1 MEKILKQEMLSGLP
15 VINFHAAGIDDGSV
29 LMVVAYT
36 DSEGKQW
43 VVRTGC
49 FTKNLKELTVLLK
62 SEGVKD
68 VAMDGY

>member
-1 MEKILKQEMLSGLP
+1 MLEGLP
-15 VINFHAAGIDDGSV
+15 VINFHAAGIDVGSV

-36 DSEGKQW
+36 DSAGKQW
-43 VVRTGC
+43 LDRTGC
-49 FTKNLKELTVLLK
+49 FTKDLKELTLLLK